1 MSKEEFIEK
10 LKQIR
15 SEISP
20 CLADKNKEA
29 FVGEFTRKDLEIFD
43 RALLIA
49 IEVTDLDLKGR

>member
-29 FVGEFTRKDLEIFD
+29 FVGEFNRLDMEVLD

-49 IEVTDLDLKGR
+49 IQITDLDMKGK

>member
-20 CLADKNKEA
+20 CLADENKEA
-29 FVGEFTRKDLEIFD
+29 FVGEFDRLDLEILD

-49 IEVTDLDLKGR
+49 IQVTDLDVKGR

>member
-1 MSKEEFIEK
+1 MDKKEFIEK

-20 CLADKNKEA
+20 CLADENKET
-29 FVGEFTRKDLEIFD
+29 FVGEFSRLDLEILD

-49 IEVTDLDLKGR
+49 IQVTDLDLKGR

>member
-1 MSKEEFIEK
+1 MDKKEFIEK

-15 SEISP
+15 SEISL
-20 CLADKNKEA
+20 CLADENKET
-29 FVGEFTRKDLEIFD
+29 FVGEFNRLDLEILD